1 MAEEKLSPSD
11 RTLLILHN
19 LCATQ
24 EGMAKKS
31 DELAHILKRDIN
43 EINQILRKHEC
54 DGYVKSFADSEGNTK
69 YYLTNVGIIR
79 VCSIFT

>member
-1 MAEEKLSPSD
+1 MSEERLSPSD

-19 LCATQ
+19 LCATH
-24 EGMAKKS
+24 EDTAKKP
-31 DELAHILKRDIN
+31 DELAHILKGDVN
-43 EINQILRKHEC
+43 EINQILKKHES
-54 DGYVKSFADSEGNTK
+54 DGYVKSFVDSEGNTK